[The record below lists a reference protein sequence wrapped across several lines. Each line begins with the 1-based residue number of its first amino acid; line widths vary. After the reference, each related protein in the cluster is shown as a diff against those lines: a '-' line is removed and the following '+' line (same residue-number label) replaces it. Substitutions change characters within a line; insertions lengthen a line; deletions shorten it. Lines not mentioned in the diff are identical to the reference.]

1 MAAVDYF
8 LKLEDGFDGESHDS
22 KHKNEI
28 DLESWSWGETN
39 TGTGHSGGGHG
50 AGKVVMQDLHCV
62 IKYQKVSPKLM
73 LACATGQHITKG
85 TLLCRRAGTEQQE
98 YLKIVMTD
106 ILVSS
111 YQTGGSSH
119 GDVVPT
125 DQFSLNFAKIEFD
138 YKPQKQDGT
147 LDSSVKA
154 GYNIKENKKV

>member
-8 LKLEDGFDGESHDS
+8 LKFEGIDGESHDS

-39 TGTGHSGGGHG
+39 TGTGHMGGGHG
-50 AGKVVMQDLHCV
+50 AGKVVMQDLHFV
-62 IKYQKVSPKLM
+62 SKFQKSSPKLM
-73 LACATGQHITKG
+73 LACACGEHITKA
-85 TLLCRRAGTEQQE
+85 TLVCRRAGTEQQE
-98 YLKIVMTD
+98 YLKIVLTD
-106 ILVSS
+106 VLVSS
-111 YQTGGSSH
+111 YQVGGSSH

-125 DQFSLNFAKIEFD
+125 DQFSLNYAKIEFD

>member
-8 LKLEDGFDGESHDS
+8 LKFEGIDGESHDS

-50 AGKVVMQDLHCV
+50 AGKVVMQDLHFV
-62 IKYQKVSPKLM
+62 SKFQKSSPKLM
-73 LACATGQHITKG
+73 LACACGEHINKA
-85 TLLCRRAGTEQQE
+85 TLVCRRAGTEQQE
-98 YLKIVMTD
+98 YLKIVLTD
-106 ILVSS
+106 VLVSS
-111 YQTGGSSH
+111 YQVGGSSH

-125 DQFSLNFAKIEFD
+125 DQFSLNYAKIEFD